1 MFEGHD
7 QSIKNEGHG
16 QGQEKGHDQRDNP
29 RMIEGL
35 FEGHDQRDNAG
46 ILWRVTTK
54 GIIKEWSR
62 GTSTVKKIRVTTK
75 DINQNVRGSRPG
87 SRLKGHDQRD
97 NQGMMEG
104 LFEGHDQ
111 RYKQEC

>member
-1 MFEGHD
+1 MGMVEEHVQKNKQECSRGTTRS
-7 QSIKNEGHG
+7 QKRVTSAVKKIRVTSAVKKIRVTIKYINQNVRGSRPKYKNEGHG

-54 GIIKEWSR
+54 GIIKE
-62 GTSTVKKIRVTTK
+62 
-75 DINQNVRGSRPG
+75 
-87 SRLKGHDQRD
+87 
-97 NQGMMEG
+97 
-104 LFEGHDQ
+104 
-111 RYKQEC
+111 